1 LQRFSIFPLDYTAA
15 DNALE
20 NAMQTCSNCNSQSP
34 DTATHCENCGFELA
48 EYSNRA
54 VALKKYIANPRVKYV
69 RIVVSGDPCPACQ
82 RMEGAYEKDS
92 APPLPVEACSHP
104 QGCRCF
110 YLPFLTEIYP

>member
-1 LQRFSIFPLDYTAA
+1 LDDTV
-15 DNALE
+15 DEFILE
-20 NAMQTCSNCNSQSP
+20 KTMQTCSNCNTQSP

-54 VALKKYIANPRVKYV
+54 MALKKYAANPRVKYV
-69 RIVVSGDPCPACQ
+69 RIVVSHDACPAC
-82 RMEGAYEKDS
+82 REMEGAYDKDS